1 MLSTYPAVFIKE
13 EDGYS
18 VVFPDL
24 NHLSTCGDD
33 LNETIEMAND
43 CLAGYLYSSK
53 LEDKKV
59 NSSSNIKDVDLKKIA
74 KEYEVKQDD
83 CFVNLISVDVN
94 KYAKE
99 HFDKS
104 VKKTLSIPEW
114 LNKEATKKGINF
126 SQTLQEAL
134 KNKLGY

>member
-24 NHLSTCGDD
+24 DYLSTCGDD

-59 NSSSNIKDVDLKKIA
+59 NNSSNIKDVDLKKS
-74 KEYEVKQDD
+74 QR
-83 CFVNLISVDVN
+83 NMR
-94 KYAKE
+94 
-99 HFDKS
+99 
-104 VKKTLSIPEW
+104 
-114 LNKEATKKGINF
+114 LNKMI
-126 SQTLQEAL
+126 AL
-134 KNKLGY
+134 LI

>member
-1 MLSTYPAVFIKE
+1 MLSTYPAIFIKE

-43 CLAGYLYSSK
+43 CLASYLYSSK

-59 NSSSNIKDVDLKKIA
+59 NSSSNIKNVDLKKFA

-94 KYAKE
+94 KYARE

-114 LNKEATKKGINF
+114 LNKEA
-126 SQTLQEAL
+126 L